1 MGIKYYFVWFKQNFY
16 KQIEKLKKHETI
28 DGIDNLLIDMN
39 GLFHNSAQQVY
50 KYGNF
55 KENKSMLRKLKTP
68 QPSKTRLQM
77 FQHVAQTIEELLSI
91 TNPKLRLI
99 MSVDGPVPLG
109 KSLQQRER
117 RFRSGMERMESTE
130 ENVFDSSCI
139 STGTEF
145 MYFLTKYVDWYIRKQ
160 ISTNERW
167 KNLEVI
173 FSNERT
179 VGEGEHKAINY
190 VRKYGDPDEVYCIHG
205 LDADLIMLSLSTLMP
220 NFYIIRDDIYDPTN
234 DYFLINIGETQVKL
248 IEMLRWENVNN
259 KHVFETNRC
268 IYDYL
273 LISFLIGND
282 FLPHIPSIDILQG
295 SIDLFIDMYKEV
307 CKEYG
312 HLTYIENGKVYFV
325 KSSLQAFLRS
335 IASFEKTMFDKKL
348 NSKEIFFTDELLKKH
363 TKIMENGVV
372 DVDITSYREEYMKTL
387 FGNET
392 EESLCHQYLE
402 GMQWVLNYYT
412 TGPTSWNWFYRHHH
426 SPFAYHMSKHIET
439 YEVVMYKYSC
449 ASVPFK
455 QLLSI
460 LHPISSN
467 LLPKPLSNLLTDPE
481 SPLIPFCPL
490 RPEIDLSG
498 KKREWEGKTLV
509 PLIDRKIL
517 DEVYDKNVHKVEDK
531 ELVRNKHCFTNR
543 YMFNPMKPSVFK
555 SYYGDINTCVSVD
568 TLDI

>member
-1 MGIKYYFVWFKQNFY
+1 MGIKYYFVWFRKMFY
-16 KQIEKLKKHETI
+16 KHIENLKKDETI

-39 GLFHNSAQQVY
+39 GLFHNSAQKVY

-55 KENKSMLRKLKTP
+55 KENKSMLKKLKIP
-68 QPSKTRLQM
+68 HPSKTRLQM

-117 RFRSGMERMESTE
+117 RFKSGMERMDSTE
-130 ENVFDSSCI
+130 ENIFDSSSI

-145 MYFLTKYVDWYIRKQ
+145 MYYLTKYVDWYIRKQ

-190 VRKYGDPDEVYCIHG
+190 VRKYGDPSEIYCIHG

-220 NFYIIRDDIYDPTN
+220 NFYILRDDMYDPTN
-234 DYFLINIGETQVKL
+234 NYFLINIGETQVKL
-248 IEMLRWENVNN
+248 IEMLRWTNTNPQ
-259 KHVFETNRC
+259 HIFETNRC

-282 FLPHIPSIDILQG
+282 FLPNIPSIDILQG
-295 SIDLFIDMYKEV
+295 SIDLFIDVYKQIGE
-307 CKEYG
+307 EYG
-312 HLTYIENGKVYFV
+312 HLTCIQNGKVYFV
-325 KSSLQAFLRS
+325 KKSLQPFLRS
-335 IASFEKTMFDKKL
+335 IASFEKTMLDNKL
-348 NSKEIFFTDELLKKH
+348 NSKQTFFTDELLQKH
-363 TKIMENGVV
+363 TRIINQKF
-372 DVDITSYREEYMKTL
+372 DVDINSYRNEYMKTL
-387 FGNET
+387 FDEET
-392 EESLCHQYLE
+392 EESVCHQYLE

-412 TGPTSWNWFYRHHH
+412 TGCTSWNWHYKHHH
-426 SPFAYHMSKHIET
+426 SPFAFHMSRHIET
-439 YEVVMYKYSC
+439 YEHGTYKHSF
-449 ASVPFK
+449 ASTPFK

-467 LLPKPLSNLLTDPE
+467 LLPKPLDNLLTNPE

-490 RPEIDLSG
+490 KPEIDLSG
-498 KKREWEGKTLV
+498 KKRAWEGKTLV
-509 PLIDRKIL
+509 PLIDRNIL
-517 DEVYDKNVHKVEDK
+517 DSEYDKNIRLVDSKH
-531 ELVRNKHCFTNR
+531 LVRNKQSLSQR
-543 YMFNPMKPSVFK
+543 YIYNPLKPFLLK
-555 SYYGDINTCVSVD
+555 SYYGDLNTFVNVD